1 MGKKITAL
9 LVIGSLLLSL
19 GLVGCKSKEVI
30 NDKDTELEEIENKP
44 SSADKRHKAQEKRLN
59 SK

>member
-19 GLVGCKSKEVI
+19 GLVSCKSQEVI
-30 NDKDTELEEIENKP
+30 NDKDRELEEIENKP

-59 SK
+59 GK